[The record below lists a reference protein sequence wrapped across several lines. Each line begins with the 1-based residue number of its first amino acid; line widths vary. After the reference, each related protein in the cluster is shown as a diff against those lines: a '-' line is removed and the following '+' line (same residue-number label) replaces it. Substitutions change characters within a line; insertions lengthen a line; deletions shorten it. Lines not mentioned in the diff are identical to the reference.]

1 MADSVVQYVLKIDS
15 KSAQSDLSN
24 VGKKAEV
31 SAHSMSE
38 LTQSTKELEG
48 ALNAVKAGG
57 DRSVQ
62 GLEDIARSAQK
73 VDQAMQ
79 KTEQQAH
86 SMGTAISNST
96 EKVAKLGSGF
106 GAMAS
111 GVGAVSPE
119 LQGMFTII
127 ADGSSLADGFGQI
140 LANGLN
146 PAMLAIGA
154 TVGIVTGAIYLWTQA
169 EEEAKQK
176 AEETKKA
183 IEDLSIAIQKQ
194 HDIIAETDNT
204 FGSYINQLNASNNE
218 LALLTGAM
226 SEYELATAQATA
238 IAEEHRQAI
247 SGTYD
252 EQKSALRQSISDQEK
267 QLNLLNEQLAIEK
280 AIFNENLK
288 TTLNFDST
296 ATAEKKAQADKY
308 SALKK
313 QIQPLEESLSLDRD
327 RLNIIM
333 DQSQHLKG
341 QADTL
346 ESNLIQI
353 AKIKEEE
360 KKRAEAEKRRA
371 EYKAKKAKEEAD
383 QQRKTQEA
391 LRIYESMLA
400 EQDQKAQTAINA
412 QIALQNILST
422 TVEKQLSPQEKILLD
437 LQNQLAKARELAD
450 ISGASNLLKDVE
462 KALIDQANTLLDEQL
477 QKEIDLAK
485 QAQDKVDAEK
495 AKTEELAKQTAEKR
509 KQDRLD
515 KVGKGTDVLSSIASG
530 DVSGLIGIISPVAGA
545 ISKSLIQLGQKT
557 PEELKAEMIA
567 QIEAIRLGLSYL
579 PEIFLSVIPQVALAL
594 TEAIIDGTLQLFKN
608 LFTLIVDGIKNVF
621 SLGFLDKGPDQ
632 QKPIT
637 RALQNI
643 ADFFDPSKQVT
654 YNAPTQSF
662 ASGGRYIP
670 RAEGGIRF
678 TGQDQGLAML
688 HRGEF
693 VVAQSGQRP
702 QQVDRQLSQSGGG
715 AVNVIINSAVVD
727 RNAVDGLVRQIEQ
740 RFNSKYGL
748 SSSNL
753 FGGR

>member
-24 VGKKAEV
+24 VGKKAEI
-31 SAHSMSE
+31 SAHSMDD

-48 ALNAVKAGG
+48 ALSAIKTGG

-62 GLEDIARSAQK
+62 GLDNIARSAQK

-79 KTEQQAH
+79 KVEQNTH
-86 SMGTAISNST
+86 NMSSAISNST

-140 LANGLN
+140 LSNGLN

-154 TVGIVTGAIYLWTQA
+154 TVGIVTGAIYLWNQA

-176 AEETKKA
+176 TEEMKKA
-183 IEDLSIAIQKQ
+183 IEEANKVIEEQSKIIDATEQKFAGYISAIN
-194 HDIIAETDNT
+194 DT
-204 FGSYINQLNASNNE
+204 NNE
-218 LALLTGAM
+218 LALLTGSM
-226 SEYELATAQATA
+226 SEFELETANATKISEDFKREALSTYSEQFKAIDQTIKKRREEIAVIESQVIALAEQRKQVQSLSEKYAGQAPKMSAMTQEEKLLRDQLETQKSLLATDVSRL
-238 IAEEHRQAI
+238 EETRSRVSEINKESQ
-247 SGTYD
+247 
-252 EQKSALRQSISDQEK
+252 
-267 QLNLLNEQLAIEK
+267 QLEDNLL
-280 AIFNENLK
+280 
-288 TTLNFDST
+288 
-296 ATAEKKAQADKY
+296 
-308 SALKK
+308 
-313 QIQPLEESLSLDRD
+313 
-327 RLNIIM
+327 
-333 DQSQHLKG
+333 
-341 QADTL
+341 
-346 ESNLIQI
+346 QI
-353 AKIKEEE
+353 AKIREEE

-371 EYKAKKAKEEAD
+371 ERKALQDK
-383 QQRKTQEA
+383 QEA
-391 LRIYESMLA
+391 ERQKKIQEDLRIYESMLA

-437 LQNQLAKARELAD
+437 LQNQLARARELAD

-462 KALIDQANTLLDEQL
+462 KALIDEANRLLDEQL

-530 DVSGLIGIISPVAGA
+530 DVSGLIGIISPIAGA

-579 PEIFLSVIPQVALAL
+579 PEILLSVIPQVALAL

-654 YNAPTQSF
+654 YNSPTQSF

>member
-15 KSAQSDLSN
+15 KSAQSDLSH
-24 VGKKAEV
+24 VGKKAEI
-31 SAHSMSE
+31 SAHSMDD

-48 ALNAVKAGG
+48 ALSAIKTGG

-62 GLEDIARSAQK
+62 GLDNIARSAQK
-73 VDQAMQ
+73 VDNAMQ
-79 KTEQQAH
+79 KVEQNTHNMSA
-86 SMGTAISNST
+86 AISNST

-146 PAMLAIGA
+146 PAMIAIGA
-154 TVGIVTGAIYLWTQA
+154 TVGIVTGAIYLWNQA

-176 AEETKKA
+176 AEATQKA
-183 IEDLSIAIQKQ
+183 IEDLSVAIQKQ
-194 HDIIAETDNT
+194 HDIIAQTDSR
-204 FGSYINQLNASNNE
+204 FASYIDQLNASNNE
-218 LALLTGAM
+218 VALLTGSM

-238 IAEEHRQAI
+238 IAEQHRQAI

-252 EQKSALRQSISDQEK
+252 EQISALKQSISDQEK
-267 QLNLLNEQLAIEK
+267 QLTLLNEQLAIEK
-280 AIFNENLK
+280 AIYAENNK
-288 TTLNFDST
+288 TTLSIT
-296 ATAEKKAQADKY
+296 GGAEAEKRAQAEKY
-308 SALKK
+308 NALKK
-313 QIQPLEESLSLDRD
+313 QIAPLQESLLLDKD
-327 RLNIIM
+327 RLHTILN
-333 DQSQHLKG
+333 QTKSLNN
-341 QADTL
+341 QAGEL
-346 ESNLIQI
+346 ENNLLQI
-353 AKIKEEE
+353 AKIREEE

-371 EYKAKKAKEEAD
+371 ERKALQDK
-383 QQRKTQEA
+383 QEA
-391 LRIYESMLA
+391 ERQKKIQEDLRIYESMLA
-400 EQDQKAQTAINA
+400 EQDQKAQTTINA

-437 LQNQLAKARELAD
+437 LQNQLARARELAD

-462 KALIDQANTLLDEQL
+462 KALIEEANRLLDEQL

-485 QAQDKVDAEK
+485 QSQDKADAEK
-495 AKTEELAKQTAEKR
+495 ARTEELAKQTAEKR

-530 DVSGLIGIISPVAGA
+530 DVSGLIGIISPIAGA

-594 TEAIIDGTLQLFKN
+594 TEAIVDGTLQLFKN

-621 SLGFLDKGPDQ
+621 SLGFLDQGPDQ

-654 YNAPTQSF
+654 YNSPTQSF